1 MILALRTDSSEA
13 EIYVLDQGAIQAQK
27 LWSAGRELS
36 EQLLSEIY
44 ALLDSVDSK
53 PEELQ
58 AVLAYQGPGSF
69 TGLRIGISVAN
80 AIGYS
85 LGIPVIGT
93 SGEDWLKAGGY
104 LAEKAIKDGQEFQ
117 PLPPEYGA
125 QPHITQP
132 RK

>member
-1 MILALRTDSSEA
+1 MILALRTDNPEA
-13 EIYVLDQGAIQAQK
+13 EIYVLDQGAIRAKK
-27 LWSAGRELS
+27 LWVAGRELS

-44 ALLDSVDSK
+44 ALLDSVNSK
-53 PEELQ
+53 PRDIQ
-58 AVLAYQGPGSF
+58 AVLVYQGPGSF

-85 LGIPVIGT
+85 LEMPVVGA
-93 SGEDWLKAGGY
+93 SGNGWLETGAELAQKANTN
-104 LAEKAIKDGQEFQ
+104 GQKFQ
-117 PLPPEYGA
+117 PLQPEYGA